1 MSKMRD
7 HLRLVYDA
15 DSDRDESPLFRT
27 QNEPNP
33 RSLQGLLKFFEKVY
47 AAIIVLLSISS
58 GLIIW
63 HFFIQ

>member
-1 MSKMRD
+1 MSKTRD
-7 HLRLVYDA
+7 HLKLVYDA
-15 DSDRDESPLFRT
+15 DSDQDESPLFRT
-27 QNEPNP
+27 QEEHNP